1 MSVIR
6 AVAGVSRPPT
16 GVRERRVL
24 RRGVRVGGVRDTGT
38 STCRW
43 GGAGYLG
50 VTVCGSQ
57 EKTPGVFGAAVTR
70 SHWVAVEPYVSSRV
84 RLGTPA

>member
-1 MSVIR
+1 MSVVG
-6 AVAGVSRPPT
+6 AVAGEPFPDESRGTACAP
-16 GVRERRVL
+16 VRRPRR
-24 RRGVRVGGVRDTGT
+24 RSSRHRGVHVPVGR
-38 STCRW
+38 
-43 GGAGYLG
+43 AGYRD

-57 EKTPGVFGAAVTR
+57 EKTPGALGAAVTR